1 MKCFRAPDNK
11 QSERTRK
18 QRQGIP
24 SLVKINSKLHAIINI
39 ATECR
44 VFVFMSGQIVHY
56 LLRLRASYNPSSYPL
71 SIWQEGCVEVCLEDM
86 LVFTTQINC
95 ETS

>member
-1 MKCFRAPDNK
+1 MKCFCAPDNK

-56 LLRLRASYNPSSYPL
+56 LLRPSSYPF